1 MLYFLRIT
9 DSVLGPHRNCSP
21 DNELLSPP
29 ITPQC
34 IVSNIGK
41 TITEGPGR
49 TVRGWLYTWIS
60 FPSRLL
66 HRLTLYCTVLYCTVL
81 YCSVHWQCTQSC
93 GRWSDSACSWWRCP
107 VSPRPP
113 LQSGDTKVEFISQSL
128 LPSYNEKI
136 TLKLKAISIYHIN
149 IIHTFIWHLGTN
161 NWNKI

>member
-29 ITPQC
+29 ITPLC

-81 YCSVHWQCTQSC
+81 YCTVLYTDNVLSHV
-93 GRWSDSACSWWRCP
+93 D
-107 VSPRPP
+107 
-113 LQSGDTKVEFISQSL
+113 GDQIQRVPDGGVLSL
-128 LPSYNEKI
+128 LVPHYRVETPRLSSLVSNYC
-136 TLKLKAISIYHIN
+136 
-149 IIHTFIWHLGTN
+149 HLTMR
-161 NWNKI
+161 K

>member
-81 YCSVHWQCTQSC
+81 FCTLTMYSVMWTVIRFSVFLMAVSC
-93 GRWSDSACSWWRCP
+93 LLVPHYR
-107 VSPRPP
+107 VETPR
-113 LQSGDTKVEFISQSL
+113 FISQSL

-149 IIHTFIWHLGTN
+149 IIHTFI
-161 NWNKI
+161 